1 MRMDIFRFGKIT
13 YSIWVVGLI
22 LVFVIACKRDVE
34 DRTNL
39 FPALSPTKL
48 DTAAGNWSPV
58 LLSSPEEFTCAAPIL
73 TSNTNYKLELLEI
86 KSWQQRLTSE
96 ELEQIRY
103 WSAGTVLRWNEILRE
118 LVAKYNLPP
127 YQNPDGSYPIP
138 SAANPLAYPLF
149 PFANPP
155 YSARAY
161 AYVSVA
167 QYDAAVAAYHY
178 KSKFKRPRPFV
189 SDPSIKLLIPIVN
202 DFAYP
207 SEEAVV
213 SGAAATMLKLLFPGD
228 QDYIEKKL
236 QECLNVRIMVGANTR
251 SETEAGVALGEAV
264 ASKFV
269 NRARNDRAS
278 KAVGTPADWK
288 KLSDDVIARGEIP
301 WVSLETP
308 PRPPMLPMF
317 GRVIGMLLDTADVI
331 AGRPAPPP
339 AVNSAKFNEEL
350 EEVRFYSKNAT
361 RERMKIV
368 HFWADGAGTYTPP
381 GHWNA
386 IACEDFV
393 NQNFSEARWARNL
406 ALINMAMFDAAICC
420 WDVKMFYFNPRPSQ
434 VDPSIKTLTGVPNF
448 PAYTS
453 GHSTFSGAA
462 ASVLAYIIPSK
473 SAEYLSMADEASK
486 SRLYGAIHYRSDI
499 EVGMDMGKAIGAKAV
514 FRAKNDGADK

>member
-1 MRMDIFRFGKIT
+1 MRVIRWNLGRKSSLLWIIGFALVL
-13 YSIWVVGLI
+13 VV
-22 LVFVIACKRDVE
+22 ACQREVE
-34 DRTNL
+34 DRSDL
-39 FPALSPTKL
+39 FPPLSPAKM
-48 DTAAGNWSPV
+48 DTTAGTWTPI
-58 LLSSPEEFTCAAPIL
+58 LLSSPEEFACTAPIAV
-73 TSNTNYKLELLEI
+73 SSPNYKLELLEI
-86 KSWQQRLTSE
+86 KSWQQRLTDE
-96 ELEQIRY
+96 EWDQIRY

-161 AYVSVA
+161 AYVSAA

-178 KSKFKRPRPFV
+178 KSKYKRPRPFV
-189 SDPSIKLLIPIVN
+189 SDPTVKSLVPVVN
-202 DFAYP
+202 DYAYP
-207 SEEAVV
+207 SEEAAI
-213 SGAAATMLKLLFPGD
+213 SGAAATMLKLLFPGE
-228 QDYIEKKL
+228 QDYIEKRL
-236 QECLNVRIMVGANTR
+236 QECVNVRIMVGANTR
-251 SETEAGVALGEAV
+251 SETEAAVLLGEAV

-269 NRARNDRAS
+269 TRARNDRAS

-288 KLSDDVIARGEIP
+288 KLADDAIARGETP
-301 WVSLETP
+301 WKSLETP
-308 PRPPMLPMF
+308 ARPPMLPLF

-339 AVNSAKFNEEL
+339 SVNSDEFKEEL
-350 EEVRFYSKNAT
+350 EEVLFYSQNAT

-393 NQNFSEARWARNL
+393 NQKYSEVRWARNL
-406 ALINMAMFDAAICC
+406 ALLNMAMFDAAICC
-420 WDVKMFYFNPRPSQ
+420 WDVKNFYFNPRPSQ
-434 VDPSIKTLTGVPNF
+434 VNPSIKTLTGVPNF

-462 ASVLAYIIPSK
+462 ATVLAYFIPSK
-473 SAEYLSMADEASK
+473 STDYMSMADEASK

-499 EVGMDMGKAIGAKAV
+499 EVGMEMGKTIGGKAV

>member
-1 MRMDIFRFGKIT
+1 MKKCNQFVGILAFVLVLVVSCRPDII
-13 YSIWVVGLI
+13 
-22 LVFVIACKRDVE
+22 
-34 DRTNL
+34 DRTNN
-39 FPALSPTKL
+39 FPALSPVKL
-48 DTAAGNWSPV
+48 DTHAGTWNPI
-58 LLSSPEEFTCAAPIL
+58 LLSKPDEFPCVAPML
-73 TSNTNYKLELLEI
+73 TSAANYKLELLEI

-96 ELEQIRY
+96 EKSQIAY

-127 YQNPDGSYPIP
+127 YQNPDGSYPVP
-138 SAANPLAYPLF
+138 SASNPLAYPLF

-155 YSARAY
+155 YAARAY
-161 AYVSVA
+161 AYVAAA

-178 KSKFKRPRPFV
+178 KSLYKRPRPFKV
-189 SDPSIKLLIPIVN
+189 DTTIKALVPVVN

-207 SEEAVV
+207 SEESVIA
-213 SGAAATMLKLLFPGD
+213 GAAATMMKLLFPGE
-228 QDYIEKKL
+228 QDYIEKRL

-251 SETEAGVALGEAV
+251 SETEAGVLLGESV

-288 KLSDDVIARGEIP
+288 KLSDDAVARGETP
-301 WVSLETP
+301 WQSLETP
-308 PRPPMLPMF
+308 QRPPMLPLF

-339 AVNSAKFNEEL
+339 SVNSDQFKQEL
-350 EEVRFYSKNAT
+350 EEVLHYSKNAT
-361 RERMKIV
+361 RENMKIV
-368 HFWADGAGTYTPP
+368 HFWGDGVGTYTPP

-386 IACEDFV
+386 IASEDFV
-393 NQNFSEARWARNL
+393 NLGYSEVRWARNL
-406 ALINMAMFDAAICC
+406 ALINMALFDAAICC
-420 WDVKMFYFNPRPSQ
+420 WDVKMYYYNPRPSQ
-434 VDPSIKTLTGVPNF
+434 VNPAIKTLTGVPNF

-462 ASVLAYIIPSK
+462 ASVLAYLVPSK
-473 SAEYLSMADEASK
+473 SGEYLAMADEASK

-499 EVGMDMGKAIGAKAV
+499 EVGMAMGKAIGAKAV
-514 FRAKNDGADK
+514 FRAKNDGADQ

>member
-1 MRMDIFRFGKIT
+1 MRSIHAVLKQ
-13 YSIWVVGLI
+13 YSSVLWTMGALVLLVV
-22 LVFVIACKRDVE
+22 ACKRDVE
-34 DRTNL
+34 NRSDL
-39 FPALSPTKL
+39 FPSLSPSKL
-48 DTAAGNWSPV
+48 DTTAGTWSPI
-58 LLSSPEEFTCAAPIL
+58 LLTGPEEFACSVPISV
-73 TSNTNYKLELLEI
+73 TSPNYKLELLEI
-86 KSWQQRLTSE
+86 KSWQQRLTDE
-96 ELEQIRY
+96 EWDQIRY

-127 YQNPDGSYPIP
+127 YQNADGSYPIP
-138 SAANPLAYPLF
+138 SAANPFAYPLF

-155 YSARAY
+155 YAARAY
-161 AYVSVA
+161 AYVSAA
-167 QYDAAVAAYHY
+167 QYDAALAAYHY
-178 KSKFKRPRPFV
+178 KSKYRRPRPFV
-189 SDPSIKLLIPIVN
+189 VDPTIKTLVPVVN
-202 DFAYP
+202 DYAYP
-207 SEEAVV
+207 SEEAVI
-213 SGAAATMLKLLFPGD
+213 SGAAATMLKLLFPGE

-251 SETEAGVALGEAV
+251 SETELGVVLGESV

-288 KLSDDVIARGEIP
+288 NLSDLAIARGETP
-301 WVSLETP
+301 WKSLETP
-308 PRPPMLPMF
+308 ARPPMLPLF

-339 AVNSAKFNEEL
+339 AVNSEKFKEEL
-350 EEVRFYSKNAT
+350 KEVLYYSQNAT

-393 NQNFSEARWARNL
+393 NQNFSEVRWARNL
-406 ALINMAMFDAAICC
+406 ALLNMALFDAAICC
-420 WDVKMFYFNPRPSQ
+420 WDVKNFYFNPRPSQ
-434 VDPSIKTLTGVPNF
+434 MNPDIKTLTGVPNF

-462 ASVLAYIIPSK
+462 AAVLAYIVPAK
-473 SAEYLSMADEASK
+473 SSEYLSMADEASK

-499 EVGMDMGKAIGAKAV
+499 EVGMEMGKAIGAKAV